1 MKEKYIDFFNS
12 LLRGRKVDLNLLTSA
27 VSEYLTDI
35 NCEKTSEMINLLTQ
49 HPEIVSMFNII
60 DKITEHLCKKY
71 SINWITLNNPNAIN
85 NQIILYY
92 GQKR

>member
-12 LLRGRKVDLNLLTSA
+12 LLKGEKADINLLTSA

-35 NCEKTSEMINLLTQ
+35 NCEKSSEMINLLTQ
-49 HPEIVSMFNII
+49 HPEIVYMFNIYG
-60 DKITEHLCKKY
+60 KITEHLCKKY

-92 GQKR
+92 G

>member
-12 LLRGRKVDLNLLTSA
+12 LAIEKKVDMNLLISGT
-27 VSEYLTDI
+27 SEYLTDI
-35 NCEKTSEMINLLTQ
+35 NYEKTSEMINLLTQ

-60 DKITEHLCKKY
+60 DKIKDHLCRKY
-71 SINWITLNNPNAIN
+71 EINWITLNNPNAIS

-92 GQKR
+92 G

>member
-49 HPEIVSMFNII
+49 HPEIVSMFDIVGKVV
-60 DKITEHLCKKY
+60 DHLCRKY
-71 SINWITLNNPNAIN
+71 SINWIVYK
-85 NQIILYY
+85 NQIISYY
-92 GQKR
+92 G